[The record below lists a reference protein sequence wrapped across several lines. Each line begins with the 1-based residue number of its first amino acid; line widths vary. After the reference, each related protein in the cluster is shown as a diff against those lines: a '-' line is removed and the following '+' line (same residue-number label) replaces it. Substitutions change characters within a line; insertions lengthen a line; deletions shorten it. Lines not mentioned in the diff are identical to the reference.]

1 MAGKFLNRSVRSKL
15 QPSDSSFFPFGRAA
29 HTPRRLH
36 RRATGRWLH
45 IFAVSVYLRLLD
57 RAAKLL
63 ENCTTIKAFSQ
74 MWEGVE
80 RTARRMKGNTTNCI
94 CRKMQPTK
102 HLLLEENVDA
112 VKRMRC
118 SCRSGVTLYS
128 YENGHFMAYTSSER
142 LKPPTFPSEG
152 KAFGGIANTVI
163 WSRRLPIAR
172 LYPFFNPLHPPA
184 HSPRHRIPRRQSGT
198 ARGTGR

>member
-29 HTPRRLH
+29 YTPRRLH

-80 RTARRMKGNTTNCI
+80 RTARRMKGNITNCI

-102 HLLLEENVDA
+102 SLLLEE
-112 VKRMRC
+112 
-118 SCRSGVTLYS
+118 
-128 YENGHFMAYTSSER
+128 
-142 LKPPTFPSEG
+142 

-163 WSRRLPIAR
+163 WSRRLLTAR
-172 LYPFFNPLHPPA
+172 FYPFFNPLHPPA
-184 HSPRHRIPRRQSGT
+184 HRPRHRIPRRQSGT
-198 ARGTGR
+198 ARDTGR